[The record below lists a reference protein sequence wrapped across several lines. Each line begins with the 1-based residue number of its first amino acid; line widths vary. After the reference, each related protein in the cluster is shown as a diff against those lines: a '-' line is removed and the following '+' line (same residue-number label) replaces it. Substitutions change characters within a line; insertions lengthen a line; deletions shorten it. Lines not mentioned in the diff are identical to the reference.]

1 MWRLQCGILWVFAV
15 SSVCRIEDL
24 SKEKRII
31 INFCVR
37 YRSEVYAA
45 DMFAS
50 FFAADPRDASQGR
63 KYRHGLLEKGGS
75 RPEME
80 PARFSGKG
88 AKPRGILQ
96 LFRYQ
101 LGGWMPT
108 STFLVAEGRTLY
120 ESSV

>member
-1 MWRLQCGILWVFAV
+1 MWRLQCGILWVFAI

-31 INFCVR
+31 TNFCVR

-50 FFAADPRDASQGR
+50 FFVADPRDASQGR

-80 PARFSGKG
+80 TLLDFLGREPSPEVFYSSL
-88 AKPRGILQ
+88 GI
-96 LFRYQ
+96 
-101 LGGWMPT
+101 
-108 STFLVAEGRTLY
+108 S
-120 ESSV
+120 